1 MFPTKEAIY
10 VGIIVAVLSATWFM
24 VDTLHFKPIR
34 LLERQ
39 VVELSQDVKDRDL
52 TINNLGVEIVQLT
65 ENNKV
70 TGFEEFWKGYQDEN
84 ITDVS
89 NDYIF

>member
-10 VGIIVAVLSATWFM
+10 VGIIVAVLSATWFISNSLY
-24 VDTLHFKPIR
+24 DKFI
-34 LLERQ
+34 LLPQRQ
-39 VVELSQDVKDRDL
+39 IVKLNQDVKDRDL
-52 TINNLGVEIVQLT
+52 AINNLGVEIVQLA
-65 ENNKV
+65 EQNKV

-84 ITDVS
+84 ITDIS